1 MCACMCVHARVGRG
15 TCKVLTE
22 VKGGSGEDR
31 AKFRENGGRKSDR
44 SSYKG
49 LKSEGN
55 FGKSA
60 SRQKFFRENFVD

>member
-1 MCACMCVHARVGRG
+1 
-15 TCKVLTE
+15 VLTE

-31 AKFRENGGRKSDR
+31 AKFRENGERKSDR

-60 SRQKFFRENFVD
+60 ARQKFFRENFVD

>member
-1 MCACMCVHARVGRG
+1 
-15 TCKVLTE
+15 VLTE

-60 SRQKFFRENFVD
+60 ARQKFSRKIFPKNFVD